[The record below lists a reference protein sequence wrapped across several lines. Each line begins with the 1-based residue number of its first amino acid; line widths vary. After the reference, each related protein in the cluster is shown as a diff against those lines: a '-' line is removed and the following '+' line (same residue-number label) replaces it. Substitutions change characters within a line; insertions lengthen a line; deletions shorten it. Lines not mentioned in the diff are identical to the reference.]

1 VTYPSSPPVLPQA
14 TPPSTPE
21 GWYPDPYGA
30 APVRYWDG
38 SGWTAHLGYPL
49 PEPWANGPPPTL
61 RAGAAPLMIAAVALL
76 ILSIRASIHPVAD
89 VVGTPLAVA
98 YSYLLL
104 FGGMAVTALWASRW
118 FGTGNV
124 RHDLGLRVKSRDL
137 VLFLVGGIGCWIL
150 EIVLVAIIRFGD
162 VPMRSNGELISQT
175 RDRPAVFAVYA
186 LAAIVGAPIFE
197 EICFRGVIQR
207 SLNSW
212 MAGAAAVVVTG
223 CLFGVYHF
231 VPAFGTGNVGMIAVL
246 AVMGVVLGAL
256 AHRTGR
262 LGPSMLTHA
271 GLNTLLM
278 TLLWLTAPH
287 FV

>member
-1 VTYPSSPPVLPQA
+1 
-14 TPPSTPE
+14 
-21 GWYPDPYGA
+21 
-30 APVRYWDG
+30 
-38 SGWTAHLGYPL
+38 
-49 PEPWANGPPPTL
+49 
-61 RAGAAPLMIAAVALL
+61 MIAAVALL

-89 VVGTPLAVA
+89 VVGVPLAVA

-118 FGTGNV
+118 FGTGDV
-124 RHDLGLRVKSRDL
+124 RHDLGLRVKSLDL
-137 VLFLVGGIGCWIL
+137 VLFVVGGIGCWVL
-150 EIVLVAIIRFGD
+150 EIVLAAIIRIGD
-162 VPMRSNGELISQT
+162 VPMRSNGEIISQV

-186 LAAIVGAPIFE
+186 FAGIVGAPIFE

-212 MAGAAAVVVTG
+212 MAGAVAVVVTG

-231 VPAFGTGNVGMIAVL
+231 TPTFGTGNAGMIMVL
-246 AVMGVVLGAL
+246 AVMGMILGAL
-256 AHRTGR
+256 AQRTGR

-271 GLNTLLM
+271 GLNTIVM
-278 TLLWLTAPH
+278 TILWFTAPH